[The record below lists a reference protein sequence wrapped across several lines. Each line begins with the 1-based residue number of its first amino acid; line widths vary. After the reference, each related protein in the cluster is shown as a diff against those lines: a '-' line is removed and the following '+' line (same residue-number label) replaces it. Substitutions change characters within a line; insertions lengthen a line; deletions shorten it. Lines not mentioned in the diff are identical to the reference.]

1 MTITAFIIAL
11 LVAVIG
17 ASQVYAWTRPNDES
31 YGFTEREVTVFAV
44 SMIDIALVFIVGGIW
59 LW

>member
-1 MTITAFIIAL
+1 MSKNVFIIVL
-11 LVAVIG
+11 LSIIIV
-17 ASQVYAWTRPNDES
+17 ASQVYAWTRNNDES

-59 LW
+59 IW